1 MTRAPQHPNLIGLS
15 VVLVESIE
23 RHELTVRVLTSS
35 TEPLLEIK
43 VFVPEFDVSSGTE
56 AG

>member
-1 MTRAPQHPNLIGLS
+1 M
-15 VVLVESIE
+15 VLVESIE